1 MKFVPKKIE
10 EYCVNQSLSDN
21 ELLKALSNK
30 TWEKEEI
37 PEMLCGPLVSGLL
50 HFLIKISEAER
61 VLEIGMFTGYSALK
75 MAEALPIDGIIHTC
89 ELMDRHIKTASSFFN
104 RSDYK
109 DMNHF
114 K

>member
-50 HFLIKISEAER
+50 HFLINSSNN
-61 VLEIGMFTGYSALK
+61 VLLCNYNFL
-75 MAEALPIDGIIHTC
+75 
-89 ELMDRHIKTASSFFN
+89 SSKCIQ
-104 RSDYK
+104 SDK
-109 DMNHF
+109 
-114 K
+114 

>member
-37 PEMLCGPLVSGLL
+37 PEMLSGPLVSGLL
-50 HFLIKISEAER
+50 HFLIKISGTER
-61 VLEIGMFTGYSALK
+61 VLEIGMFTGYSTLK
-75 MAEALPIDGIIHTC
+75 IAEALPANGEVHSL
-89 ELMDRHIKTASSFFN
+89 ELMEKHVKTAKNWFN
-104 RSDYK
+104 KSDVISK
-109 DMNHF
+109 GGN
-114 K
+114 